1 MGRTYSAAEVL
12 SEDEDRR
19 KRTYSA
25 SEVQPETQIPA
36 PVQRPMGD
44 SVSTLVNVGRGAN
57 ELFADVAQFPIDVGR
72 DIYALSTGTE
82 LSDVPGGDVVRDF
95 FQEAGLVGEEPAT
108 GYAARV
114 GRELAQAPAYAFPI
128 AKAARAGTQLTGKYS
143 KYLQPILDYARKS
156 PAKTASAEVATAT
169 TAALG
174 GEFGSQFGPHGEQ
187 WGYLAGGLAP
197 AGIVPA
203 TGLVGRTTWGT
214 VRHPLSTLRNNP
226 IARQFDRA
234 IATTPE
240 HQREGAGRILRQ
252 NIGEDAAGTLRAYDP
267 EAPGTLSG
275 PEVGGPYTIGEM
287 TGDPSLLSLQARLAD
302 EPRPTEAGTRGLGR
316 TAEERAGQFS
326 EAEIEMRPDAGSQAF
341 VRGRVGDAIDK
352 INQRIENVASGV
364 EQRLDNLRPGETVDQ
379 IEVAARD
386 EFDSIWNLAR
396 KQEQEYWEKIG
407 GVYNTEDLIA
417 RARRIIQEEPDIAS
431 DVDSWILKIGGRDKG
446 LNSAGEEIPAVP
458 SILDKGEGL
467 PNRYLH
473 DEKQIARIASKI
485 SERIRKLRKAGN
497 FNQARIL
504 NEFSDELRSLIR
516 VQGGDEQALAEARA
530 FSRTKAEIFKQSGL
544 NKLLESGTHGGR
556 QTPPELTL
564 TKLIPTGPA
573 GKVGAQQ
580 LRNAA
585 AKYGPNGADQVD
597 AIMERYLIAQ
607 FANQTMR
614 PGEAFNPAAATAF
627 VKDNPVVQLYPKL
640 HDGML
645 DAAASQRLATKAD
658 KALRKRLTNAE
669 NIGAASAFLND
680 NNFLGTIRNSRN
692 PIKSLRQML
701 NLAKKDASGNTLKGI
716 QAAFYE
722 EMMDDVIRENAVS
735 GIKINKYLKNQ
746 TNRQMIRETFGA
758 DQLKIFDDFAKG
770 VTLFN
775 KGLSGKPNLANLDRQ
790 APQMLKRWLGN
801 VAVVLGGTASKIGS
815 TFTGKG
821 LLYAQIARTTSNNFL
836 DRILKIGNERIYA
849 VLDQAMT
856 DPALAKELLG
866 KPPKTDAEFRLK
878 FPRLSAILATGEE
891 AVEQSIEAPL

>member
-1 MGRTYSAAEVL
+1 MPFLSDLERKEVKKRDGVFL
-12 SEDEDRR
+12 SDLGED
-19 KRTYSA
+19 T
-25 SEVQPETQIPA
+25 VTETQIPA

-197 AGIVPA
+197 AGVLGSLP
-203 TGLVGRTTWGT
+203 
-214 VRHPLSTLRNNP
+214 PLSRVVRLKNIRRNLGLSDKG
-226 IARQFDRA
+226 RQEA
-234 IATTPE
+234 
-240 HQREGAGRILRQ
+240 AGEILRQ
-252 NIGEDAAGTLRAYDP
+252 NIGEDASQALRAYDP
-267 EAPGTLSG
+267 EVPGSLSG
-275 PEVGGPYTIGEM
+275 PEVGGPYTIGEV
-287 TGDPSLLSLQARLAD
+287 TGDPSLLNLQARLAN
-302 EPRPTEAGTRGLGR
+302 EPRATEAGTRGLGR

-364 EQRLDNLRPGETVDQ
+364 EQRLDNLRPGETVDE

-407 GVYNTEDLIA
+407 GAYDTEDLIA

-431 DVDSWILKIGGRDKG
+431 DVDSWILKIAGRDKG

-504 NEFSDELRSLIR
+504 NDFADELRSLIR

-530 FSRTKAEIFKQSGL
+530 FSARKAEIFKQSGL
-544 NKLLESGTHGGR
+544 NQLLESGKHGGR
-556 QTPPELTL
+556 KAAPELTL
-564 TKLIPTGPA
+564 TKLIPAGAA
-573 GKVGAQQ
+573 GKVGAQD

-585 AKYGPNGADQVD
+585 AEYGSSGTAQVD
-597 AIMERYLIAQ
+597 EIIQRYLTAR
-607 FANQTMR
+607 FANKAMR
-614 PGEAFNPAAATAF
+614 PGEDFNPATATAF
-627 VKDNPVVQLYPKL
+627 VRDNPVLELYPRL
-640 HDGML
+640 QAQML
-645 DAAASQRLATKAD
+645 DAAQAQRLATNAD

-701 NLAKKDASGNTLKGI
+701 NLAKKDPSGSTLRGI
-716 QAAFYE
+716 RAAFFE
-722 EMMDDVIRENAVS
+722 EMMDKVIRENN
-735 GIKINKYLKNQ
+735 KIDAARITKYLSNQ
-746 TNRQMIRETFGA
+746 TNRQMLKETFGG
-758 DQLKIFDDFAKG
+758 DQLKLFDDFAKG
-770 VTLFN
+770 ATMFKARL
-775 KGLSGKPNLANLDRQ
+775 GGRGERADLSRQGLDR
-790 APQMLKRWLGN
+790 LITRVGN
-801 VAVVLGGTASKIGS
+801 VGAILGGTASMFGPV
-815 TFTGKG
+815 FVGKG
-821 LLYAQIARTTSNNFL
+821 LLLAGIGRRISQDFIKRLSNF
-836 DRILKIGNERIYA
+836 GNDRIYA
-849 VLDQAMT
+849 ILDEAMT

-866 KPPKTDAEFRLK
+866 KLPKTDAEFRLR
-878 FPRLSAILATGEE
+878 FPRLSTILATGEE